1 MTPTT
6 TEAKR
11 SMRAQAA
18 EAASMATTTHAGLPS
33 AIATSVRW
41 TLWLSLLALP
51 FSYATNV
58 LLARIG
64 PEALGTF
71 GVLNV
76 YIGVVFVF
84 FFLGGCAVP
93 MKFLPG
99 MTTDR
104 RSSFLASYGFVIL
117 LSFLPWLLLATW
129 RPQLLHFLF
138 GNAGTPQLQLQLI
151 YLSPLCLAYLLMIT
165 SLKGILEMKWAQILD
180 RGITFGLTLVL
191 LLLLVCNPVWLK
203 QHAANV
209 VWLTYIGLTS
219 LVAVAAFCR
228 LISVGALSGRPRF
241 WLPPRFWPYTLL
253 LQASGFL
260 SVLGSRLDYI
270 LILNTGGLARLGDY
284 VAITSIAGVI
294 PRVAGFVVD
303 SLLPALT
310 NCLSA
315 GNARA
320 TTRVAE
326 IHLRLIFPA
335 VLGLCV
341 ALSLFVRPVLAI
353 MGPHYLQFA
362 GLVQIACLG
371 AAVQSF
377 TGYNNTIFTATDHV
391 RHGVIATLARCIVFA
406 GSFWPL
412 WTHLQLAGAVI
423 SWTLAELAYHGVS
436 LCLLR
441 RNPAI
446 KVPMAATYLGCLA
459 ALPLMPLL
467 ARFALRGEY
476 FIGAALGSLALLVF
490 FAVARYTVAEIR
502 GFADLIMNART
513 GSTLG

>member
-1 MTPTT
+1 MTPTV
-6 TEAKR
+6 TEPNE
-11 SMRAQAA
+11 SLLAQATA
-18 EAASMATTTHAGLPS
+18 VGTSTHLGLPL
-33 AIATSVRW
+33 AVAAGVRW

-104 RSSFLASYGFVIL
+104 RSSFLASYGLVIL

-138 GNAGTPQLQLQLI
+138 GNAGTPHLQLQLI

-191 LLLLVCNPVWLK
+191 LLLLVRNPAWLK

-209 VWLTYIGLTS
+209 VWLTYIGLTF
-219 LVAVAAFCR
+219 LVAVVAFCR
-228 LISVGALSGRPRF
+228 LISVGALTGRPRF
-241 WLPPRFWPYTLL
+241 WLPSRFWPYTLL

-294 PRVAGFVVD
+294 PRIAGFVVD

-315 GNARA
+315 GNVRA

-326 IHLRLIFPA
+326 IHFRMLFPA
-335 VLGLCV
+335 VLGLSV
-341 ALSLFVRPVLAI
+341 ALSLFVRPVLAV

-371 AAVQSF
+371 AAIQSF
-377 TGYNNTIFTATDHV
+377 NGYNNTIFTATDRV
-391 RHGVIATLARCIVFA
+391 RHGVIATVARCVVFA

-412 WTHLQLAGAVI
+412 WTHLQLGGAVI
-423 SWTLAELAYHGVS
+423 CWTMGELAYQGVS
-436 LCLLR
+436 LYLLR

-446 KVPMAATYLGCLA
+446 KVPVAVTYLGCLA
-459 ALPLMPLL
+459 ALPLMVPLG
-467 ARFALRGEY
+467 RQALRGEY
-476 FIGAALGSLALLVF
+476 FVGAALGSLALLVF
-490 FAVARYTVAEIR
+490 FAVARYTVAEVR
-502 GFADLIMNART
+502 GFAGLIMNART

>member
-1 MTPTT
+1 MEQAETALAEPLHIQQTAATYLAEGAHFELPTPISS
-6 TEAKR
+6 
-11 SMRAQAA
+11 SM
-18 EAASMATTTHAGLPS
+18 
-33 AIATSVRW
+33 RW

-71 GVLNV
+71 GVLNI
-76 YIGVVFVF
+76 YIGIVFVF

-99 MTTDR
+99 MAADR
-104 RSSFLASYGFVIL
+104 RSSFLASYGLVIL
-117 LSFLPWLLLATW
+117 LSFLPWLILATW

-138 GNAGTPQLQLQLI
+138 GDAGTPHLQLQLI

-209 VWLTYIGLTS
+209 VWLTYIGLTF

-228 LISVGALSGRPRF
+228 LISVGAFTGRPRF
-241 WLPPRFWPYTLL
+241 WLPSRFWPYTLL
-253 LQASGFL
+253 LQANGFL

-270 LILNTGGLARLGDY
+270 LILNIGGLARLGDY

-294 PRVAGFVVD
+294 PRIAGFVVD

-315 GNARA
+315 GNVRS
-320 TTRVAE
+320 TTKVAE
-326 IHLRLIFPA
+326 IHFRLIFPA
-335 VLGLCV
+335 VLGLSI
-341 ALSLFVRPVLAI
+341 ALSLFVRPILAI
-353 MGPHYLQFA
+353 MGQHYIQFA

-377 TGYNNTIFTATDHV
+377 NGYNNTIFTATDRV
-391 RHGVIATLARCIVFA
+391 RHGVIATAARCIAFA

-423 SWTLAELAYHGVS
+423 SWTIGELAYHAAS
-436 LCLLR
+436 LYLLR
-441 RNPAI
+441 RNPSI
-446 KVPMAATYLGCLA
+446 KVPMGVTYLGCISS
-459 ALPLMPLL
+459 LPLMLPL
-467 ARFALRGEY
+467 ARYALRAEY
-476 FIGAALGSLALLVF
+476 FVGAALGSLALLVF
-490 FAVARYTVAEIR
+490 LAVARYTPGEVR
-502 GFADLIMNART
+502 RFANLIMNART
-513 GSTLG
+513 GPALG